1 MQIKIRYKLPPTT
14 SRVERSTR
22 PAVTAELRN
31 GTIRNL
37 NNYQY
42 SSGGNISARI
52 KHLNSEWDIDRVLE
66 TNAAALMLLGSL
78 LGWKHSRSWLL
89 LTGTVGAFLLL
100 QALLGWCPPM
110 PFMRK
115 MGVRTAEE
123 INREKNALKLMRGDF
138 ALNNYSVR
146 GALAAAEKQ

>member
-37 NNYQY
+37 DNYRY

-66 TNAAALMLLGSL
+66 ANAAALMLLGSL

-110 PFMRK
+110 PIMRK